1 MPSQI
6 YFLNGHT
13 LKTFVRLVTAAV
25 FVAVTAAC
33 NPISPAVNLPD
44 GQVVPCDQIQTV
56 SNPTAD
62 VVLTCLDGNGQFDLA
77 DIKGPAVV
85 NFWGSWCGP
94 CREEIPFFV
103 DIYTSK
109 KDDLAIIG
117 VNREERD
124 FESAEKFIKDLGITY
139 PQLSDPTGASKALVG
154 QSIPV
159 TVFIDENS
167 QVVYQHNGAIKST
180 DELRKLI
187 LEHLGL

>member
-1 MPSQI
+1 MR
-6 YFLNGHT
+6 
-13 LKTFVRLVTAAV
+13 FVAATV
-25 FVAVTAAC
+25 FVALTAAC
-33 NPISPAVNLPD
+33 NPISPAVNLPE

-85 NFWGSWCGP
+85 NYWGSWCGP

-139 PQLSDPTGASKALVG
+139 PQLSDPTGASKFLVG

-159 TVFIDENS
+159 TVFIDENG

>member
-1 MPSQI
+1 MKI
-6 YFLNGHT
+6 FL
-13 LKTFVRLVTAAV
+13 RS
-25 FVAVTAAC
+25 FVAVFLTVFMAAC
-33 NPISPAVNLPD
+33 NPISPAVNLPE

-56 SNPTAD
+56 TNPAAD

-77 DIKGPAVV
+77 DIKGPAVI
-85 NFWGSWCGP
+85 NYWGSWCGP
-94 CREEIPFFV
+94 CREEIPYFV
-103 DIYTSK
+103 DIYSSK

-124 FESAEKFIKDLGITY
+124 FASAEKFIKDLGITY

-159 TVFIDENS
+159 TVFIAES
-167 QVVYQHNGAIKST
+167 GQVVYQHNGAIKST

-187 LEHLGL
+187 LEHLGI